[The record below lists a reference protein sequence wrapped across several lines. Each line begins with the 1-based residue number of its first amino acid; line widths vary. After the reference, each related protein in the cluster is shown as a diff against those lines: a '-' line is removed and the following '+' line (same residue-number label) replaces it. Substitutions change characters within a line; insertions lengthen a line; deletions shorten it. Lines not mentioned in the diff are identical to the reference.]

1 MSGEKTE
8 QPTDKRLRDAREKGQ
23 VARSQEVPSAAVVLT
38 LAVYLVARGPGIAVR
53 LIEMAEVITELAF
66 RPFDEAFGLALSV
79 IGSCLLYVLGPLI
92 PMVILASLLG
102 NLGQIGLLF
111 SVEAAMPKIENLSPA
126 KWFKKTFSKDNLF
139 DLIKNIIKVTV
150 LAFVVRSI
158 ILDGWSEMSLLP
170 LTDAKGMSSFIGDTV
185 IRLTLVTSAAFA
197 ALAAVDFVWKRFKF
211 TKDNMMTK
219 DEVKREY
226 KESEGDPII
235 KSRRR
240 QLHQELAS
248 QGAMDSV
255 RKAKVL
261 ITNPTRYAVA
271 LDYEEG
277 RTPLPVVLAKGE
289 GELARR
295 MIAVAERE
303 GVPVMREAPLAREL
317 YEGTTENSY
326 IPRNLIGPVAE
337 VLRWLKAIEK
347 RSGR

>member
-8 QPTDKRLRDAREKGQ
+8 QPTDKRLREAREKGQ
-23 VARSQEVPSAAVVLT
+23 VARSPEVPSAAGVLV
-38 LAVYLVARGPGIAVR
+38 LAIYLVARGPYIAAT
-53 LIEMAEVITELAF
+53 LQELADVITRLAF
-66 RPFDEAFGLALSV
+66 LPFDEALGQALAAAAACALR
-79 IGSCLLYVLGPLI
+79 VLGPLI
-92 PMVILASLLG
+92 PLVIAASLLG

-111 SVEAAMPKIENLSPA
+111 SVEAALPKIENLSPA

-139 DLIKNIIKVTV
+139 DLLKNIIKITV
-150 LAFVVRSI
+150 LTLVVRHI
-158 ILDGWSEMSLLP
+158 FLDSWREMARLP
-170 LTDAKGMSSFIGDTV
+170 LTRARGMSAFLGTAIV
-185 IRLTLVTSAAFA
+185 RLVLMSSAAFA
-197 ALAAVDFVWKRFKF
+197 ALAALDVVWKRFKF

-226 KESEGDPII
+226 KESEGDPVI

-248 QGAMDSV
+248 QGAMDAV

-261 ITNPTRYAVA
+261 VTNPTRYAVA

-295 MIAVAERE
+295 MIEVAERE
-303 GVPVMREAPLAREL
+303 GVPILREAPLARDL
-317 YEGTTENSY
+317 FEGSSENSY
-326 IPRNLIGPVAE
+326 IPKDLIGPVAG
-337 VLRWLKAIEK
+337 VLRWLKTLDT
-347 RSGR
+347 RP